1 MKSNNTCALEKPLG
15 TSQRAQQTARKVAVL
30 AAAAVCLVAG
40 GQAPAKNF
48 ITNPGFETGLIAPWV
63 YVGDAGNGIVG
74 SNFGIGPHGG
84 SRQCQMQRD
93 TGSTLSQTV
102 TIPTPGSYV
111 LGMWIANRSD
121 PIHHLNSVASGQVTF
136 QLLDSKNNAVTPSS
150 SVSVDYDAPRGTYVQ
165 WTRTYKGLV
174 AGTYAVKVFTG
185 ANPGSAN
192 QAMVDDFSL
201 TPGTAI
207 ATPDEPPVVWFDRP
221 GNSFHESCVLG
232 NGRLGA
238 MDLGGVSKD
247 RIVLNESSLW
257 SGGPYDGNNY
267 DGYKCL
273 QEVREKLFAGDT
285 AGAWG
290 ALGSGFHYA
299 KGVIGWWDL
308 NQFGAYQTLGDL
320 TVTRKSE
327 SPNPT
332 IAYCRDLNLLTGVA
346 TTQYTQDGVVFTRE
360 LVVSKPDEV
369 IALRLKADKS
379 GALSFTAAL
388 SRKQD
393 STIRADGNVH
403 LMEGQLKFN
412 KPGGGGQGMRY
423 QALLGAKVKGGKVSA
438 TDQGLVVEGADEVT
452 LIVSA
457 GTDWINMEFAGL
469 ARKRL
474 DAALAKPFDNIRDG
488 AAAHHRSFMDRV
500 QLVLP
505 EGPKSRLPTPE
516 RVNAQ
521 ENSPDPSLALLYFQY
536 GRHLVVSGSQPDSQ
550 LPTNLQGIWAEE
562 YDTPWRGDFH
572 SNINLQMNYWPTET
586 TNLSDCHLPL
596 LRFIKNVVPE
606 GQKTA
611 KAYYNAPGWLAF
623 HTQNPWYDTAPS
635 YLPACIGPTCGA
647 WLSQHIWLHYAF
659 TQDERFLREYYPI
672 LRGASEFMQAMLVE
686 HPKTHE
692 LVVSPSNSPENSYA
706 YTDRDGKKQTT
717 AICIGATYDQQITRE
732 LFKNAAA
739 AARILGMDKEFAKSL
754 DAAREKLAPTRLN
767 ADGRIMEW
775 LEDFEET
782 EVHHRHVSHLWGLS
796 PGSEINPSTPELYK
810 GARLSL
816 DRRGDASTGWSMA
829 WKANF
834 WARLHDGNRA
844 EKLLAM
850 LVNRGAPNLFCLH
863 PPFTIDGNF
872 GGCAAVAEMLLQ
884 SQETT
889 ADGQP
894 VLELLPA
901 LPTSWHTGKVT
912 GLRARGNFEVNIE
925 WKDGKIT
932 YYRIASTVRRKVTVR
947 VNGETRVITSER
959 L

>member
-1 MKSNNTCALEKPLG
+1 MKRVLTVGLIQVAC
-15 TSQRAQQTARKVAVL
+15 KVAVL
-30 AAAAVCLVAG
+30 AAVAVCLVAG
-40 GQAPAKNF
+40 GQARAQNL
-48 ITNPGFETGLIAPWV
+48 IANPGFETGLISPWV
-63 YVGDAGNGIVG
+63 YVGDAGNAVVG
-74 SNFGIGPHGG
+74 SNFGIWTHGG
-84 SRQCQMQRD
+84 SSQCQMQRD
-93 TGSTLSQTV
+93 TGSTLSQAV
-102 TIPTPGSYV
+102 TISTPGSYV
-111 LGMWIANRSD
+111 LSMWIANRND
-121 PIHHLNSVASGQVTF
+121 PTHHLNAVASGQVTF
-136 QLLDSKNNAVTPSS
+136 QLLGSGNKVVAPIS
-150 SVSVDYDAPRGTYVQ
+150 SVSPDYDVPRGTYVQ
-165 WTRTYKGLV
+165 WARTYKGLA
-174 AGTYAVKVFTG
+174 AGTYTVQVCTG
-185 ANPGSAN
+185 TNPGSAN
-192 QAMVDDFSL
+192 QGMVDDFSL

-207 ATPDEPPVVWFDRP
+207 TTPDESLLFWFDKP
-221 GNSFHESCVLG
+221 GHSFLESCVLG

-273 QEVREKLFAGDT
+273 SEVREKLFTGDT
-285 AGAWG
+285 SGAWG

-299 KGVIGWWDL
+299 PGVVGWWDL

-320 TVTRKSE
+320 TVSRTSE

-332 IAYCRDLNLLTGVA
+332 LGYRRELNLLTGIA

-369 IALRLKADKS
+369 IALRLKADKP

-393 STIRADGNVH
+393 TTLRADGKVH
-403 LMEGQLKFN
+403 VMEGQLKFN
-412 KPGGGGQGMRY
+412 KPGGGGQGTRY

-457 GTDWINMEFAGL
+457 GTDWINKEFAGL
-469 ARKRL
+469 ARKRF
-474 DAALAKPFDNIRDG
+474 DAALAKSFDNIRDG
-488 AAAHHRSFMDRV
+488 AATHHRSFMERV
-500 QLVLP
+500 KLVLP

-516 RVNAQ
+516 RIKTQ
-521 ENSPDPSLALLYFQY
+521 EESPDPALALLYFQF

-586 TNLSDCHLPL
+586 ANLSDCHMPL
-596 LRFIKNVVPE
+596 LRFIRNVAME

-611 KAYYNAPGWLAF
+611 KAYFNAPGWLAF

-659 TQDERFLREYYPI
+659 TLDKKFLREYYPI

-706 YTDRDGKKQTT
+706 YTDKDGKKQTT

-732 LFKNAAA
+732 LFRNTVA
-739 AARILGMDKEFAKSL
+739 AARILDLDKDFAKSL
-754 DAAREKLAPTRLN
+754 DAAREKLAPTRVN

-782 EVHHRHVSHLWGLS
+782 EVHHRHVSHLWALS

-816 DRRGDASTGWSMA
+816 ERRGDASTGWSMA
-829 WKANF
+829 WKASF

-850 LVNRGAPNLFCLH
+850 LINRGAPNLFCLH

-872 GGCAAVAEMLLQ
+872 AGCAAVAEMLLQ

-901 LPTSWHTGKVT
+901 LPTGWHTGKVT
-912 GLRARGNFEVNIE
+912 GLRARGNFEVDID
-925 WKDGKIT
+925 WKEGKVT
-932 YYRIASTVRRKVTVR
+932 SYRIASTDRRKVIVR
-947 VNGETRVITSER
+947 VNGETKVIKCER
-959 L
+959 N

>member
-1 MKSNNTCALEKPLG
+1 MKTNNTCIMEKPFAA
-15 TSQRAQQTARKVAVL
+15 SQRAQQAARKIAAL

-40 GQAPAKNF
+40 GQARAQNH
-48 ITNPGFETGLIAPWV
+48 IVNPGFETGLISPWV
-63 YVGDAGNGIVG
+63 YVGDAGNAIVG
-74 SNFGIGPHGG
+74 SNLGISPHRG
-84 SRQCQMQRD
+84 SSQCQMQRD

-102 TIPTPGSYV
+102 RVPTPGSYV
-111 LGMWIANRSD
+111 LSMWIANRND
-121 PIHHLNSVASGQVTF
+121 PTHHLKTVGSGQVTF
-136 QLLDSKNNAVTPSS
+136 QLLDSGNKVLAPAS
-150 SVSVDYDAPRGTYVQ
+150 SVSADYDAPRGTYVQ
-165 WTRTYKGLV
+165 WTRTYKGV
-174 AGTYAVKVFTG
+174 TAGTYTVQVCTG
-185 ANPGSAN
+185 TYPGSAN
-192 QAMVDDFSL
+192 QGMVDDFSL

-285 AGAWG
+285 AGAWA

-299 KGVIGWWDL
+299 KGVVGWWDL

-369 IALRLKADKS
+369 IALRLKADKP
-379 GALSFTAAL
+379 GVLSFTAAL

-393 STIRADGNVH
+393 ATIRAEGNVH

-457 GTDWINMEFAGL
+457 GTDWINKEFVGL
-469 ARKRL
+469 ARKRF

-500 QLVLP
+500 KLVLP
-505 EGPKSRLPTPE
+505 QGPKSRLPTPE
-516 RVNAQ
+516 RIRTQ
-521 ENSPDPSLALLYFQY
+521 EESPDPSLALLYFQY

-606 GQKTA
+606 GRKTA
-611 KAYYNAPGWLAF
+611 KAYFNAPGWLAF

-659 TQDERFLREYYPI
+659 TQDEGFLREYYPI

-686 HPKTHE
+686 HPKMHE
-692 LVVSPSNSPENSYA
+692 LVVSPSNSPENSYV
-706 YTDRDGKKQTT
+706 YTDKDGKKQTT

-732 LFKNAAA
+732 LFKNTAA

-754 DAAREKLAPTRLN
+754 DAAREKLAPTRVN
-767 ADGRIMEW
+767 TDGRIMEW
-775 LEDFEET
+775 LENFEET

-816 DRRGDASTGWSMA
+816 ERRGDASTGWSMA

-850 LVNRGAPNLFCLH
+850 LINRGAPNLFCLH

-872 GGCAAVAEMLLQ
+872 AGCAAVAEMLLQ

-925 WKDGKIT
+925 WKDGKVAS
-932 YYRIASTVRRKVTVR
+932 YRIASSDNRKVTVR
-947 VNGETRVITSER
+947 VNGETKVIKCER
-959 L
+959 Y